1 MRGVAAFLLFVALV
15 TISSSSL
22 APDEELTK
30 SLEEALMDDKFA
42 IAVNHFKSRKKPIN
56 SIETFF
62 AAQHPNSK
70 FKFVLMI
77 DRRSRRVIV
86 EEVEDKK
93 SHREHLVAD
102 SLDIAEPFRSI
113 VLVVSQRP
121 LAAKVEIY
129 IDCARQGELV
139 LRRSPRQMALS
150 AGDLQHLEVFRERRY
165 RVRIY
170 GESEIEEAVRKE
182 NCGATSLDDVDHHQH
197 HDLNSFANSTR
208 VRRRGDI
215 PGEFPALVDPNGCY
229 TDEMMAKT
237 LNLLID
243 AIKKMWTKLDSNLV
257 ETKRIRELLENC
269 AACHEKPTPPPP
281 PPRSCRYNSPCFPGA
296 ECRDGPAGP
305 QCLRC
310 PTGYY
315 GDGRNCRRYPGCTD
329 NPCFEGVDC
338 MDTATGFTCGP
349 CPRGYTG
356 NGQHCERINGC
367 QPSPCFPNVG
377 CTQQSVP
384 PYYRCGGCPTGYTGN
399 GLNCMRED
407 ECDLAKPCW
416 QGVRCYK
423 FDTGYR
429 CDSCP
434 EGMTGNV
441 SEGRGVDYARTHRQF
456 CHRIDPCG
464 DDNGGCVDNSDCF
477 NSEGTARCGACK
489 TGFIGNQTIGC
500 HPITHDVCPDGI
512 TRCDQHA
519 DCICVAL
526 DQYSCR
532 CNVGWA
538 GDGQSC
544 GTDSDSDGYPDDS
557 LDCQD
562 QRCRADNCPKTPNSG
577 QEDADADGLG
587 NACDDDADND
597 NVLNLSDNCPL
608 VPNSD
613 QADSD
618 REGPDDVGDVC
629 DNCPYVKNRDQHDT
643 DGDGIGDAC
652 DDDID
657 DDGVP
662 NDEDNCVKTWNEDQ
676 LDTDRDGIGD
686 VCDNC
691 PRSPNPDQA
700 DEDGDRVGDVCDNN
714 TDRDKDGIQDD
725 IDNCI
730 NDPNPSQTDSDNDGI
745 GDECDDDADN
755 DVVPNERDNCPYVA
769 NPDQADTNNDGI
781 GDACYDDNDND
792 QVANL
797 VDICP
802 NNSRVW
808 ATDFRKYD
816 TIALDPYGKTQED
829 PIWEIHHNGSEIY
842 QTMNSDPGIAVG
854 LDSFSGVDFEG
865 TFFVNTDIDDDYVG
879 FVFSYQNT
887 RQFYTVMWKKVLQTY
902 WEPKPFR
909 AVAETGIQLKLV
921 DSKTGPGEI
930 MRNSLWHTGNTRE
943 QVKLL
948 WKDPRKVGWKQYT
961 SYRWRL
967 IHRPRIGLIRLWIY
981 EGQRLIADSGNH
993 FDSTLKGGRLGVFAF
1008 SQQMVLW
1015 SNLRYSCKETVPYEV
1030 YRTLPPNI
1038 QTLVHTDY
1046 NRP

>member
-1 MRGVAAFLLFVALV
+1 MRGVATFLLFVALA
-15 TISSSSL
+15 TISSSNLS
-22 APDEELTK
+22 PDEGLTR
-30 SLEEALMDDKFA
+30 SLESALRDDKFA
-42 IAVNHFKSRKKPIN
+42 ITVSHIKARKKLTN
-56 SIETFF
+56 GIETLF
-62 AAQHPNSK
+62 AAGYFSSK
-70 FKFVLMI
+70 SKFVLMI
-77 DRRSRRVIV
+77 DRRSKRVILETV
-86 EEVEDKK
+86 DENQRR
-93 SHREHLVAD
+93 REHIVAD
-102 SLDIAEPFRSI
+102 SLSVQEPLKSLILMVNQRSG
-113 VLVVSQRP
+113 R
-121 LAAKVEIY
+121 VEVY
-129 IDCARQGELV
+129 VDCVRQGEIPLKSS
-139 LRRSPRQMALS
+139 LRQMAAQAKGS
-150 AGDLQHLEVFRERRY
+150 PLEVLRERRY
-165 RVRIY
+165 RTKIY
-170 GESEIEEAVRKE
+170 GAEEIDEALRNE
-182 NCGATSLDDVDHHQH
+182 NCRTTLHDVEQYHRNASLG
-197 HDLNSFANSTR
+197 TR

-215 PGEFPALVDPNGCY
+215 PGEIPLVDPNGCF
-229 TDEMMAKT
+229 TDELMAKT

-243 AIKKMWTKLDSNLV
+243 AVKKLWTKCDMNLA
-257 ETKRIRELLENC
+257 ETKHVRELIESC
-269 AACHEKPTPPPP
+269 VACRERPTPPPPPPP
-281 PPRSCRYNSPCFPGA
+281 PPRSCRYQSPCFPGA
-296 ECRDGPAGP
+296 ECQDTSSGPK
-305 QCLRC
+305 CLRC
-310 PTGYY
+310 PSGYY
-315 GDGRNCRRYPGCTD
+315 GDGRNCRRYPSCAD
-329 NPCFEGVDC
+329 RPCFEGVEC
-338 MDTATGFTCGP
+338 VDTPTGTTCGP

-367 QPSPCFPNVG
+367 QPNPCFPNVA
-377 CTQQSVP
+377 CAPMNVP
-384 PYYRCGGCPTGYTGN
+384 PYFRCGGCPAGYNGN
-399 GLNCMRED
+399 GLNCLRED

-423 FDTGYR
+423 YDSGYR
-429 CDSCP
+429 CDACP

-441 SEGRGVDYARTHRQF
+441 SEGRGVDYALTHRQW
-456 CHRIDPCG
+456 CYRIDPCG
-464 DDNGGCVDNSDCF
+464 DNNGGCVDNSDCF
-477 NSEGTARCGACK
+477 NSEGVARCGSCK
-489 TGFIGNQTIGC
+489 TGFVGNQTVGC
-500 HPITHDVCPDGI
+500 HPSPDICPDGT
-512 TRCDQHA
+512 TRCDPHA
-519 DCICVAL
+519 DCICIAVN
-526 DQYSCR
+526 QYSCR
-532 CNVGWA
+532 CSVGWA
-538 GDGQSC
+538 GDGKIC
-544 GTDSDSDGYPDDS
+544 GIDSDSDGYPDEP

-562 QRCRADNCPKTPNSG
+562 IRCRADNCPKTPNSG
-577 QEDADADGLG
+577 QEDADGDGQG
-587 NACDDDADND
+587 NACDEDADND

-643 DGDGIGDAC
+643 DNDGRGDAC

-657 DDGVP
+657 NDGVP
-662 NDEDNCVKTWNEDQ
+662 NDEDNCVKTWNADQ
-676 LDTDRDGIGD
+676 MDTDRDGIGD

-691 PRSPNPDQA
+691 PRVPNPDQA
-700 DEDGDRVGDVCDNN
+700 DDDGDRVGDVCDNN

-745 GDECDDDADN
+745 GDICDDDADN
-755 DVVPNERDNCPYVA
+755 DHVPNDRDNCPYVH
-769 NPDQADTNNDGI
+769 NPDQVDLNRDGI

-792 QVANL
+792 KVANL
-797 VDICP
+797 IDICP

-930 MRNSLWHTGNTRE
+930 MRNSLWHTGNTRD

-961 SYRWRL
+961 PYRWRL

-1015 SNLRYSCKETVPYEV
+1015 SNLKYSCKETVSYEV

-1038 QTLVHTDY
+1038 QPLVHTDY
-1046 NRP
+1046 NRPFTLS

>member
-1 MRGVAAFLLFVALV
+1 MRGVATIVLFVALA

-22 APDEELTK
+22 APDEGLTK
-30 SLEEALMDDKFA
+30 TLEKVLMDDKFA
-42 IAVNHFKSRKKPIN
+42 ITVDHVKSRKKPTN

-62 AAQHPNSK
+62 AAESFNAKSK
-70 FKFVLMI
+70 LVAMI
-77 DRRSRRVIV
+77 DRRSKRIILETVQDNQPR
-86 EEVEDKK
+86 
-93 SHREHLVAD
+93 REHIVAD
-102 SLDIAEPFRSI
+102 SLDISEPFRNLVLI
-113 VLVVSQRP
+113 VDQR
-121 LAAKVEIY
+121 AQKVQVY
-129 IDCARQGELV
+129 VDCKLQGEIA
-139 LRRSPRQMALS
+139 LRRSLKQMAQH
-150 AGDLQHLEVFRERRY
+150 AGDLPLEVFRERRY
-165 RVRIY
+165 RTRIY
-170 GESEIEEAVRKE
+170 GSGEIEQALHRED
-182 NCGATSLDDVDHHQH
+182 CPSTTLY
-197 HDLNSFANSTR
+197 DLEVPEDSRQLHGNQSTR

-215 PGEFPALVDPNGCY
+215 PGDIPALVDPNGCY
-229 TDEMMAKT
+229 TDELMAKT
-237 LNLLID
+237 LNQLID
-243 AIKKMWTKLDSNLV
+243 AIRKMWTKLDLNLL

-269 AACHEKPTPPPP
+269 AACQEKPTPPPP
-281 PPRSCRYNSPCFPGA
+281 PPRSCRYNSPCFPNA
-296 ECRDGPAGP
+296 ECRDTPSGP

-310 PTGYY
+310 PSGYY
-315 GDGRNCRRYPGCTD
+315 GDGRNCRRYPGCSD
-329 NPCFEGVDC
+329 GPCFEGVDC

-356 NGQHCERINGC
+356 NGQHCERINAC
-367 QPSPCFPNVG
+367 QPNPCFPNVP
-377 CTQQSVP
+377 CNPTHVP
-384 PYYRCGGCPTGYTGN
+384 PYFRCGHCPAGYHGN
-399 GLNCMRED
+399 GVSCSRED

-416 QGVRCYK
+416 QGVRCHKYES
-423 FDTGYR
+423 GYR
-429 CDSCP
+429 CDPCP
-434 EGMTGNV
+434 EGMSGN
-441 SEGRGVDYARTHRQF
+441 SSSGRGVEYALTHKQF
-456 CHRIDPCG
+456 CYKIDPCS
-464 DDNGGCVDNSDCF
+464 DNNGGCVENSDCI

-489 TGFIGNQTIGC
+489 AGFVGDQTVGC
-500 HPITHDVCPDGI
+500 HPSHEVCPDGVM
-512 TRCDQHA
+512 RCDRHA
-519 DCICVAL
+519 DCICVAVN
-526 DQYSCR
+526 QYSCR

-538 GDGQSC
+538 GDGLIC
-544 GTDSDSDGYPDDS
+544 GVDSDSDGYPDER
-557 LDCQD
+557 LNCQD
-562 QRCRADNCPKTPNSG
+562 LRCRADNCPKTPNSG
-577 QEDADADGLG
+577 QEDADGDGMG
-587 NACDDDADND
+587 NACDEDADND
-597 NVLNLSDNCPL
+597 GVLNLSDNCPL
-608 VPNSD
+608 LANSD

-618 REGPDDVGDVC
+618 QEGPDDVGDVC

-652 DDDID
+652 DNDMDN
-657 DDGVP
+657 DGVP
-662 NDEDNCVKTWNEDQ
+662 NNEDNCAKTWNEDQ
-676 LDTDRDGIGD
+676 QDTDHDGIGD

-691 PRSPNPDQA
+691 PRQHNPDQA

-714 TDRDKDGIQDD
+714 HDRDKDGIQDD
-725 IDNCI
+725 IDNCK

-745 GDECDDDADN
+745 GDECDEDADN
-755 DVVPNERDNCPYVA
+755 DDRLNHEDNCPYVH
-769 NPDQADTNNDGI
+769 NPDQADLNGDGI
-781 GDACYDDNDND
+781 GDACFDDNDND
-792 QVANL
+792 KVGNL
-797 VDICP
+797 IDICP

-930 MRNSLWHTGNTRE
+930 MRNSLWHTGNTRD

-981 EGQRLIADSGNH
+981 EGQRLIADSGNN

-1015 SNLRYSCKETVPYEV
+1015 SNLKYTCKETVPYEV

-1038 QTLVHTDY
+1038 QPLVHTDY